1 MLFCEVHSALFSI
14 ESAIILSQ
22 PPSPVHVLE
31 GQPLKLAW
39 SFSVQGTFCRV
50 EFVFA
55 EGQAFIL
62 DMSLTTTFVEPAFV
76 GRLTASTTGRNATIT
91 FFSVNRT
98 DSNNYVFKVLDSD
111 SRTTQV
117 PLDVIVE
124 YGVCTR
130 LQN

>member
-1 MLFCEVHSALFSI
+1 MLFCEVHSALFCSI

-22 PPSPVHVLE
+22 SPSPVHVLE
-31 GQPLKLAW
+31 GQPLKLEW
-39 SFSVQGTFCRV
+39 SFSVQGTFRRV

-55 EGQAFIL
+55 EGQAFIG
-62 DMSLTTTFVEPAFV
+62 DTSLTTTFVEPAFV
-76 GRLTASTTGRNATIT
+76 GRLTASTTGGNATIA

-124 YGVCTR
+124 CEYI
-130 LQN
+130 Q